1 MSQPVL
7 WARFKA
13 FAKKLAPSRAIRWT
27 FIYVPAFTFA
37 ILFALKAIGGLDDL
51 VAYVMEAGSRSV
63 HVLVAI
69 AIVYGVATGLGWN
82 LDNAKRADY
91 QRILIASNGKN
102 YGAFA
107 VLAGETVAI
116 LALLY
121 LILRAMD
128 LMGFKP

>member
-1 MSQPVL
+1 MTQPVL

-13 FAKKLAPSRAIRWT
+13 LARKLAPTRAIRWT
-27 FIYVPAFTFA
+27 FLYVPAFTFA
-37 ILFALKAIGGLDDL
+37 ILFSLKAIGGLDDL

-63 HVLVAI
+63 HVLVSI
-69 AIVYGVATGLGWN
+69 AIVYGLSCGLGWN
-82 LDNAKRADY
+82 LDNTKRADY
-91 QRILIASNGKN
+91 QRILILGKRN
-102 YGAFA
+102 AIGAFL

-128 LMGFKP
+128 LLGA